1 MNDLFA
7 LDLTINLL
15 LLGVG
20 AAMVAGNLTALFKN
34 NSEDQKLYFSRTVF
48 FNCLKRQYGRNF
60 FSCSFHLSGQS
71 IG

>member
-20 AAMVAGNLTALFKN
+20 AAMVAGNLAALFKN
-34 NSEDQKLYFSRTVF
+34 NSENHKLYFSRTVF
-48 FNCLKRQYGRNF
+48 LTIVGTIITVW
-60 FSCSFHLSGQS
+60 S
-71 IG
+71 IASIINR